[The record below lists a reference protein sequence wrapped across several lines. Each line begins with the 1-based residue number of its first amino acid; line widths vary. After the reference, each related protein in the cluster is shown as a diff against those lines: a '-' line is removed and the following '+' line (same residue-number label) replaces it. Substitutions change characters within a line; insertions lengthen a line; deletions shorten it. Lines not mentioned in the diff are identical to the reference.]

1 MGTCRRLPCRSIAH
15 FPLITVVTVG
25 LAIAPNNKKSSIGS
39 VARPETKPSFP
50 LDLANGELL
59 TSTLGRGA
67 ANILKANAKASPDEL
82 AEWVFARALSRK
94 PNANELAAAK
104 GLLGDKPTADGV
116 ADLLWAVVMLP
127 EFQLVY

>member
-50 LDLANGELL
+50 LDLANGEGRPAAVMCHIQSRLTLL
-59 TSTLGRGA
+59 TATLCCS
-67 ANILKANAKASPDEL
+67 I
-82 AEWVFARALSRK
+82 
-94 PNANELAAAK
+94 
-104 GLLGDKPTADGV
+104 GV
-116 ADLLWAVVMLP
+116 ATQSSATVKLWGC
-127 EFQLVY
+127 